1 MATKSNL
8 SKRVQLHTPNDGMG
22 KLLRSAVLKILMY
35 FVYIPVFAFRAPCT
49 LSHAIICADE
59 LMIKYGR

>member
-1 MATKSNL
+1 
-8 SKRVQLHTPNDGMG
+8 MG